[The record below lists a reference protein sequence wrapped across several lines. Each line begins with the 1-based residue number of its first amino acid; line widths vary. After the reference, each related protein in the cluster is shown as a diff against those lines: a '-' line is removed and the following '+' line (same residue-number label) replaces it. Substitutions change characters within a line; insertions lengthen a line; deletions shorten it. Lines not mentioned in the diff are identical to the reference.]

1 MITFGVRAHDM
12 GEAPFEELV
21 HSIGEKGMGCMQ
33 FALKKSIY
41 EFSVEN
47 EALTPGL
54 AMMMKKV
61 LHKNNVDIA
70 VLGCYLNLAT
80 PDQEELKKTMD
91 TYKAQIRFAKYIGC
105 GVVGTETGAV
115 NTEYKPDPLNDT
127 EEALEIF
134 VKNLGEIVAY
144 AEKTGV
150 TVAIEPVY
158 CHIVN
163 TVEKARKVL
172 DRIDSPNL
180 QIILD
185 PVNLLTVENHERQDE
200 IMKEAFEKLGE
211 NIVAI
216 HAKDFRIE
224 GNQKL
229 EVSAGEGGL
238 NYPLLLSWLKE
249 HKPYIHILLED
260 VKPDKVDGV
269 IGYIQGIYDSID
281 K

>member
-1 MITFGVRAHDM
+1 MLTFGVRAHDM
-12 GEAPFEELV
+12 DEAPFEELIR
-21 HSIGEKGMGCMQ
+21 SISEKGLGCMQ

-54 AMMMKKV
+54 AMMMKKI
-61 LHKNNVDIA
+61 LHKYNVDIA

-80 PDQEELKKTMD
+80 PDEEELKKTMD
-91 TYKAQIRFAKYIGC
+91 TYKAQIRFAKYLGC

-115 NTEYKPDPLNDT
+115 NKEYRPDPLNQT
-127 EEALEIF
+127 EEALEILI
-134 VKNLGEIVAY
+134 KNLGEIVAY
-144 AEKTGV
+144 AEKVGV

-158 CHIVN
+158 CHIVH

-185 PVNLLTVENHERQDE
+185 PVNLLSTENYEKQDE

-211 NIVAI
+211 NIIAV

-224 GNQKL
+224 DNSKL
-229 EVSAGEGGL
+229 EVSAGEGDL

-260 VKPDKVDGV
+260 VRPEKLDVV
-269 IGYIQGIYDSID
+269 RGYIEKNYDSI
-281 K
+281 